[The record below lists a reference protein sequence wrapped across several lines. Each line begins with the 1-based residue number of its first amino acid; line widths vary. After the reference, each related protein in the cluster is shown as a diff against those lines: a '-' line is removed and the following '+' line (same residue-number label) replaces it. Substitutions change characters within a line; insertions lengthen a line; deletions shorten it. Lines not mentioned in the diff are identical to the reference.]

1 MKFNAILTFE
11 NGHKQNATVEFKR
24 TMFVQN
30 MEKDFINGWNA
41 HNKNKITRIKI
52 FRNTA
57 Q

>member
-41 HNKNKITRIKI
+41 HNKNKITRTKI